1 MATPNHFLMA
11 LQAVCV
17 PLEGQPTAINYMSV
31 SDINYMSVSGR
42 GEDAGLQEREGR
54 KEAVEEGKEMVGMG
68 RREEKEAKKEQGR
81 ESTWLSPSGKSD
93 WTKPPCW
100 LAPDY

>member
-1 MATPNHFLMA
+1 M
-11 LQAVCV
+11 
-17 PLEGQPTAINYMSV
+17 
-31 SDINYMSVSGR
+31 
-42 GEDAGLQEREGR
+42 
-54 KEAVEEGKEMVGMG
+54 EEGKEIVGMG

-100 LAPDY
+100 LAADY

>member
-31 SDINYMSVSGR
+31 SEEGR
-42 GEDAGLQEREGR
+42 GEDTGLQEREGR

-100 LAPDY
+100 LAADY